1 MWRGR
6 WLSWLPGFCSLG
18 PAQRSQYEEEEEEA
32 AALAAAAVERACH
45 LRWPVSPRTWGP
57 PLHMAELSRQGGL

>member
-32 AALAAAAVERACH
+32 AAAGSSSGGAC
-45 LRWPVSPRTWGP
+45 LP
-57 PLHMAELSRQGGL
+57 PQMACESQEDVGAPFTHG